1 MTSPAYEGTG
11 DGALIVENLSKRF
24 GGAVALNGVSM
35 SVRAGEVHGLLG
47 TNGSGKSTL
56 IKILSG
62 YHAPEP
68 GGRVNLFGHALP
80 LPVRS
85 AEARSRGLAFVH
97 QHLALVPA
105 LSVTENLMLGRL
117 SARNCWRLDWRDEHE
132 SARAVFDRYDIA
144 LDPRAPLA
152 SLSAVERALLAIMR
166 AVEDLHAAT
175 GEKGRGVLVLDEPT
189 PFLPKAGVEQLF
201 DLVRQCTNEGA
212 AVIFVSHDVDE
223 VRAITDRAT
232 ILRDGHK
239 VETVDTAQTS
249 HGEFVRAIVGKTLD
263 SFHVHEQTSEQTT
276 KDPIASVSG
285 LTAPG
290 LGPVAL
296 SVHEGEIVGMT
307 GLIGSGFDDVCGLI
321 YGERTAA
328 SGTFTLGGRERHLHM
343 QTPQD
348 ALRAGIVY
356 LPSDRLGAAGV
367 ADLSITDNVVL
378 PVLRQLRG
386 GFGLS
391 RARMRSRATK
401 ACDAAGVVPNAPQL
415 PLSALSGGNQQ
426 KALIAKW
433 LQVDPRLIL
442 LDEPTQGVDVG
453 ARQRLWSLLDEASL
467 AGAGILIASTDYDQ
481 LAHICH
487 RVLIFS
493 RGQIVAEL
501 TGPMPTKQS
510 ISEHCYKSIKNV
522 A

>member
-1 MTSPAYEGTG
+1 MKSPDFEGTG
-11 DGALIVENLSKRF
+11 NGALIINNLSKRF

-62 YHAPEP
+62 YHTPEP
-68 GGRVNLFGHALP
+68 GGQITLFGHALP
-80 LPVRS
+80 LPVS
-85 AEARSRGLAFVH
+85 GAEARSRGLAFVH

-117 SARNCWRLDWRDEHE
+117 SARNDWRLKWRDEHE
-132 SARAVFDRYDIA
+132 RARAVFERYDIG

-152 SLSAVERALLAIMR
+152 SLSAVEQALLAIVR

-201 DLVRQCTNEGA
+201 DLIRRCTDEGA
-212 AVIFVSHDVDE
+212 AVVFVSHDVDE

-263 SFHVHEQTSEQTT
+263 DFHVHEQTPEQTAEEPVALVT
-276 KDPIASVSG
+276 G

-290 LGPVAL
+290 LGPVTL
-296 SVHEGEIVGMT
+296 SVHEGEIVGLT
-307 GLIGSGFDDVCGLI
+307 GLIGSGFDHVCGLV

-328 SGTFTLGGRERHLHM
+328 SGTLALGGRERSLHM
-343 QTPQD
+343 QKPED
-348 ALRAGIVY
+348 ALQAGIVY

-367 ADLSITDNVVL
+367 ADLSITENVVL
-378 PVLRQLRG
+378 PVLRQLRS

-391 RARMRSRATK
+391 PAKMRRK
-401 ACDAAGVVPNAPQL
+401 AGELCDAAGVVPNAPQL

-433 LQVDPRLIL
+433 LQVDPRLVL

-467 AGAGILIASTDYDQ
+467 AGAAILISSTDYDQ

-501 TGPMPTKQS
+501 TGSMLTKDS
-510 ISEHCYKSIKNV
+510 ISEHCYKSIQNV